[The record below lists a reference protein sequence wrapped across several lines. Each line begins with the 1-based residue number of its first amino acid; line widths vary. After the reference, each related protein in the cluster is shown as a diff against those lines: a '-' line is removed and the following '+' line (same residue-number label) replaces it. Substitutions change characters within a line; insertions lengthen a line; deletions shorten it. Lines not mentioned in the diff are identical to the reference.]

1 MSDHELERI
10 RLRKAEMLLKQK
22 STPKGIIKIQDENEF
37 NKLLTDFPQK
47 IVIIDFWAVWCG
59 PCKIFAPVFEKLHQE
74 YQHEFLFV
82 KINVDDN
89 PNIALK
95 YGVSSIPTTV
105 FLKGGILLKS
115 IVGSVNY
122 TALKPILEQLKL

>member
-1 MSDHELERI
+1 
-10 RLRKAEMLLKQK
+10 
-22 STPKGIIKIQDENEF
+22 
-37 NKLLTDFPQK
+37 
-47 IVIIDFWAVWCG
+47 G

>member
-22 STPKGIIKIQDENEF
+22 STPKGIIHIKDENEF
-37 NKLLTDFPQK
+37 NKLLKEFPQK
-47 IVIIDFWAVWCG
+47 IVIIDFWAIWCG

-74 YQHEFLFV
+74 YQYEFLFV

-95 YGVSSIPTTV
+95 YRVSSIPTTV
-105 FLKGGILLKS
+105 FLKGGALLKS

-122 TALKPILEQLKL
+122 TTLKTILEQFKL

>member
-1 MSDHELERI
+1 
-10 RLRKAEMLLKQK
+10 
-22 STPKGIIKIQDENEF
+22 
-37 NKLLTDFPQK
+37 
-47 IVIIDFWAVWCG
+47 G

-82 KINVDDN
+82 KVNVDDN

-95 YGVSSIPTTV
+95 FGVSSIPTTM

-115 IVGSVNY
+115 IVGSINY
-122 TALKPILEQLKL
+122 TALKPILEQFKL

>member
-10 RLRKAEMLLKQK
+10 RLRKAEMFLKQK

-37 NKLLTDFPQK
+37 NRLLTDFPEK

-59 PCKIFAPVFEKLHQE
+59 PCKIFEPVFEKLHQE

-105 FLKGGILLKS
+105 FLKGGSLLKS

-122 TALKPILEQLKL
+122 STLKPILEQFKL

>member
-37 NKLLTDFPQK
+37 NKLLTDFPEK

-74 YQHEFLFV
+74 YQYEFLFV

-105 FLKGGILLKS
+105 FLKGGNLLKS

-122 TALKPILEQLKL
+122 TTLKTILEQFKL

>member
-1 MSDHELERI
+1 
-10 RLRKAEMLLKQK
+10 K
-22 STPKGIIKIQDENEF
+22 
-37 NKLLTDFPQK
+37 
-47 IVIIDFWAVWCG
+47 
-59 PCKIFAPVFEKLHQE
+59 KLHQE
-74 YQHEFLFV
+74 YQNDFLFV

-105 FLKGGILLKS
+105 FLKGGNLLKS

-122 TALKPILEQLKL
+122 TTLKPILEQFKL

>member
-37 NKLLTDFPQK
+37 NKLLTDFPEK

-82 KINVDDN
+82 KVNVDDN

-95 YGVSSIPTTV
+95 FGVSSIPTTM

-115 IVGSVNY
+115 IVGSINY
-122 TALKPILEQLKL
+122 TALKPILEQFKL